1 MRISDW
7 SSDVCSSDLAAGEM
21 LAAKGFDFDL
31 TFTSVQTRAIR
42 TLNIALEK
50 MGRLWLPH
58 EKDWRLNE
66 RHYGGLTGFNKAE
79 TAAPNRD
86 ATVVRHRI
94 GAGTKVVIREDLE
107 GRCTTIKTKQ

>member
-1 MRISDW
+1 
-7 SSDVCSSDLAAGEM
+7 M

-50 MGRLWLPH
+50 MGRLWLPT

-66 RHYGGLTGFNKAE
+66 RHYGGLTGLNTAE
-79 TAAPNRD
+79 TPARHGEEAVHIRRPIFHTP
-86 ATVVRHRI
+86 ATPTGESGRES
-94 GAGTKVVIREDLE
+94 AGGKGWQDV
-107 GRCTTIKTKQ
+107 

>member
-7 SSDVCSSDLAAGEM
+7 SSDVCSSDLAEAAGEM

-50 MGRLWLPH
+50 MGRLWLPT

-66 RHYGGLTGFNKAE
+66 RHYGGLTGLNKAE
-79 TAAPNRD
+79 TAE
-86 ATVVRHRI
+86 RH
-94 GAGTKVVIREDLE
+94 GEDRKSTRLNSSH
-107 GRCTTIKTKQ
+107 